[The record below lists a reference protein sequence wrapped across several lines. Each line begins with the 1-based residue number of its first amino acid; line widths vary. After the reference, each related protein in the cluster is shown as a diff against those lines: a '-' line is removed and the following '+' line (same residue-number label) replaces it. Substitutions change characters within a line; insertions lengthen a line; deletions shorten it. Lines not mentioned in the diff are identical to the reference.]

1 MLTTIIALAML
12 AGSEGLPAV
21 PDLSS
26 PRTRTSSYSADR
38 MICKYDKEPGSNLK
52 RRKVCLTRAQW
63 DEWQQS
69 ERLYLLRNQF
79 NGSPK

>member
-1 MLTTIIALAML
+1 MLTTIVAFALL

-21 PDLSS
+21 NFGKPQ
-26 PRTRTSSYSADR
+26 TRSDHDR
-38 MICKYDKEPGSNLK
+38 MICKHDLEPGSRLA

-63 DEWQQS
+63 EEWQQS

>member
-1 MLTTIIALAML
+1 MLIPIIAFAFL

-21 PDLSS
+21 PDLGK
-26 PRTRTSSYSADR
+26 PSARGNHDR
-38 MICKYDKEPGSNLK
+38 VICKYDKEPGSNLK

-63 DEWQQS
+63 DEWKQTEQ
-69 ERLYLLRNQF
+69 LYLLRHQF

>member
-1 MLTTIIALAML
+1 MLTIFAFAML

-21 PDLSS
+21 NLGQ
-26 PRTRTSSYSADR
+26 SARSRHDR
-38 MICKYDKEPGSNLK
+38 MICKYDREPGSRLA

-63 DEWQQS
+63 EEWQQS

>member
-1 MLTTIIALAML
+1 MITTFLAFALL
-12 AGSEGLPAV
+12 ATSEGLPAV
-21 PDLSS
+21 PDLGTPRTQASS
-26 PRTRTSSYSADR
+26 PHDR
-38 MICKYDKEPGSNLK
+38 VICKYDNEPGSRLA

-63 DEWQQS
+63 DEWKQT

>member
-1 MLTTIIALAML
+1 MLTIVALAML
-12 AGSEGLPAV
+12 ASSEGLPAV
-21 PDLSS
+21 PDLNS
-26 PRTRTSSYSADR
+26 PRSRSRYDR
-38 MICKYDKEPGSNLK
+38 VICKYDKEPGSNLK

>member
-1 MLTTIIALAML
+1 MFETMIAFAML

-21 PDLSS
+21 PNLGS
-26 PRTRTSSYSADR
+26 PRTQSKHDR

-52 RRKVCLTRAQW
+52 KRTVCLTRAQW

>member
-1 MLTTIIALAML
+1 MFTTIVAFAML

-21 PDLSS
+21 PNLGPPQSKH
-26 PRTRTSSYSADR
+26 DR
-38 MICKYDKEPGSNLK
+38 VICKYDKEPGSNLK

-69 ERLYLLRNQF
+69 ERLYLLRHQF

>member
-1 MLTTIIALAML
+1 MLTTAIAFAML

-21 PDLSS
+21 PDLGT
-26 PRTRTSSYSADR
+26 PRSKHDR

>member
-1 MLTTIIALAML
+1 MLTTIVAFALL

-21 PDLSS
+21 NLAK
-26 PRTRTSSYSADR
+26 PRSDADR
-38 MICKYDKEPGSNLK
+38 MICKYDLEPGSRLA

-63 DEWQQS
+63 EEWQQS
-69 ERLYLLRNQF
+69 ERLYLLRHQF

>member
-1 MLTTIIALAML
+1 MLSTIVAFALL

-26 PRTRTSSYSADR
+26 PRTRSDHDR

-63 DEWQQS
+63 DEWQQT
-69 ERLYLLRNQF
+69 ERLYLLRHQF

>member
-1 MLTTIIALAML
+1 MLSTIVVFALL

-21 PDLSS
+21 NLGPTQARNDH
-26 PRTRTSSYSADR
+26 DR
-38 MICKYDKEPGSNLK
+38 VICKYDQEPGSRLA

>member
-1 MLTTIIALAML
+1 MFNTIIAFALL

-21 PDLSS
+21 NLG
-26 PRTRTSSYSADR
+26 PRSRNNADR
-38 MICKYDKEPGSNLK
+38 MVCKYDKQPGSRLA
-52 RRKVCLTRAQW
+52 RRKVCLTVGQW
-63 DEWQQS
+63 KEWQDS

>member
-1 MLTTIIALAML
+1 MLVTYVALAML
-12 AGSEGLPAV
+12 ASSEGLPAV
-21 PDLSS
+21 PDLGA
-26 PRTRTSSYSADR
+26 PRSRHDR
-38 MICKYDKEPGSNLK
+38 MICKYDKEPGSRLA

-63 DEWQQS
+63 EEWQQS

>member
-1 MLTTIIALAML
+1 MLSTILAFALL

-21 PDLSS
+21 PDLGGK
-26 PRTRTSSYSADR
+26 PRSKHDR
-38 MICKYDKEPGSNLK
+38 VICKYDKEPGSNLK

>member
-1 MLTTIIALAML
+1 MLTTIIAFAML

-21 PDLSS
+21 PDLNS
-26 PRTRTSSYSADR
+26 PRTRSSHDR
-38 MICKYDKEPGSNLK
+38 LICKYDKEPGSNLK

>member
-1 MLTTIIALAML
+1 MLDTIVAFALL

-21 PDLSS
+21 PNLGPA
-26 PRTRTSSYSADR
+26 PRTRTSPHDR
-38 MICKYDKEPGSNLK
+38 VICKYDKEPGSNLK
-52 RRKVCLTRAQW
+52 KRKVCLTRAQW

>member
-1 MLTTIIALAML
+1 MLNTIVAFALL

-21 PDLSS
+21 DLGPPARSNN
-26 PRTRTSSYSADR
+26 ADR
-38 MICKYDKEPGSNLK
+38 MVCKYDKEPGSRLA
-52 RRKVCLTRAQW
+52 RRKVCLTAGQW
-63 DEWQQS
+63 REWKDA